1 MSAERFPAGT
11 RCPNCGFRLSARTTV
26 CENCGAVIPVAE
38 LAGSGALNHSL
49 SLLIGRPLGS
59 LSVLEIARI
68 LAWVPLLVGP
78 PIAALAIIGLKVAQQ
93 PRRLHEREWQAPAL
107 VAALNIA
114 LSLIVW
120 HYAAQEIGA
129 IATAL
134 WTEIDKFVRPAVP
147 TGTGKP
153 VEI

>member
-1 MSAERFPAGT
+1 MSGERLRLQCPA
-11 RCPNCGFRLSARTTV
+11 CGFRISVRTTV

-38 LAGSGALNHSL
+38 LAGSGVVGGALAT
-49 SLLIGRPLGS
+49 LLGRPLGS

-78 PIAALAIIGLKVAQQ
+78 PIAALTIIAVKVSQQ
-93 PRRLHEREWQAPAL
+93 PQRLNEREWQGPAL

-120 HYAAQEIGA
+120 HYAAQEISAAAAA
-129 IATAL
+129 I
-134 WTEIDKFVRPAVP
+134 WEEIDRFVRPTLP
-147 TGTGKP
+147 GGTGKTL
-153 VEI
+153 EI

>member
-1 MSAERFPAGT
+1 MSVERLRTSLHCPA
-11 RCPNCGFRLSARTTV
+11 CGFRIAARTTV

-38 LAGSGALNHSL
+38 LAGSGVVSNAVAT
-49 SLLIGRPLGS
+49 LLGRPLGS
-59 LSVLEIARI
+59 LSLLEIARI

-78 PIAALAIIGLKVAQQ
+78 PIAALAIIGLKVSQQ
-93 PRRLHEREWQAPAL
+93 PQRLHDRAWQGPAL

-129 IATAL
+129 AATAL
-134 WTEIDKFVRPAVP
+134 WTHIDRLAPTALPAGP
-147 TGTGKP
+147 GKG
-153 VEI
+153 VDI

>member
-1 MSAERFPAGT
+1 MNVERLRTSLHCPA
-11 RCPNCGFRLSARTTV
+11 CGFRIAAHTTV

-38 LAGSGALNHSL
+38 LAGSGVISGAVSALL
-49 SLLIGRPLGS
+49 GRPLGGLS
-59 LSVLEIARI
+59 LLEIARI

-78 PIAALAIIGLKVAQQ
+78 PIAALAIIGLKVSQQ
-93 PRRLHEREWQAPAL
+93 PQRLHDRAWQGPAL

-129 IATAL
+129 AATAL
-134 WTEIDKFVRPAVP
+134 WAEINRLVP
-147 TGTGKP
+147 TALPAGPGK
-153 VEI
+153 VQEI